1 MRKLKN
7 KVFYIVFTGKEKAMR
22 YENVKISMDLFIKI
36 IWYIYMDN
44 FDLKDE
50 IVEELQKKLDKLELG
65 EVCTKMHMCKDPVEK
80 EKYQQQF
87 CNLAGIHPDFRW

>member
-36 IWYIYMDN
+36 I
-44 FDLKDE
+44 
-50 IVEELQKKLDKLELG
+50 
-65 EVCTKMHMCKDPVEK
+65 
-80 EKYQQQF
+80 
-87 CNLAGIHPDFRW
+87 